1 MIKKS
6 IVATLAISVLALGV
20 STSYAAAKPKPA
32 PKAAAPKDAATP
44 KAAATSAGLHC
55 AATSVVGH
63 APKDVA
69 LPTLIKNTAQDKT
82 FTLTTNCGTIVIDAF
97 TSKAP
102 FTVSAMTSLASQGFF
117 DGSLCHRLTT
127 QGIFVL
133 QCGDPTATGTSG
145 AKFTYRDENLPVYK
159 ANDYPAGTVAMA
171 NSGPNTNSSQFFLV
185 YADTTLGPNYTIWG
199 QITQGLDIL
208 KAIAAKG
215 VANGATDGTPAQ
227 TVAIEKEIVK

>member
-1 MIKKS
+1 MVKKS
-6 IVATLAISVLALGV
+6 IVAAVAISLLVAG
-20 STSYAAAKPKPA
+20 STQSFAAAKPKPTA
-32 PKAAAPKDAATP
+32 KATT
-44 KAAATSAGLHC
+44 KAAATANSAGLHC
-55 AATSVVGH
+55 TTTSAVGH

-82 FTLTTNCGTIVIDAF
+82 FTLVTNCGTIVIDAY
-97 TSKAP
+97 TAKAP

-117 DGSLCHRLTT
+117 DSSLCHRLTT

-145 AKFTYRDENLPVYK
+145 AKFTYRDENLPQYK
-159 ANDYPAGTVAMA
+159 ANNYPAGTVAMA

-215 VANGATDGTPAQ
+215 VANGATDGTPVQ
-227 TVAIEKEIVK
+227 TVAIEKENVK